1 MTKIKLKQLKKLK
14 NFMKNTKIKVYNKNF
29 SYSVMVGN
37 NTMNLLPKKIK
48 EISSNAEKIG
58 IVFDRNVPKKYKIK
72 IKRLLKSY
80 KVYFFEYSTSEKLKN
95 FSSINKFVEK
105 CIVLNFN
112 RNDILIALGGG
123 IIGDFCGFAAHIL
136 KRGTHFINIPSTL
149 LAQVDSSV
157 GGKTGVNS
165 KHGKNLIG
173 TFYQPDLVLCDLS
186 LLNSLPKRQMVC
198 GYAEILKHALI
209 SDKKFFN
216 WLKLNS
222 KKILENRD
230 YKPLNYA
237 VTKSCKIKLIFTGQD
252 LYDRDMRMILNFGH
266 TFAHA
271 IEVKNKYSK
280 KVNHGEA
287 VLVGMMLAT
296 KLSYLKKICS
306 KKTVMDL
313 IKIYEENK
321 INYRLENI
329 FKKREYNSMINFM
342 SQDKKNDD
350 DKINLILLNRIGKTT
365 KPGEYKITKKE
376 LKRIFNNQLSNFNF

>member
-1 MTKIKLKQLKKLK
+1 M
-14 NFMKNTKIKVYNKNF
+14 
-29 SYSVMVGN
+29 
-37 NTMNLLPKKIK
+37 
-48 EISSNAEKIG
+48 
-58 IVFDRNVPKKYKIK
+58 
-72 IKRLLKSY
+72 
-80 KVYFFEYSTSEKLKN
+80 
-95 FSSINKFVEK
+95 
-105 CIVLNFN
+105 
-112 RNDILIALGGG
+112 
-123 IIGDFCGFAAHIL
+123 
-136 KRGTHFINIPSTL
+136 
-149 LAQVDSSV
+149 DSSV

-173 TFYQPDLVLCDLS
+173 TFYQPDAVLCDLS

-216 WLKLNS
+216 WLELNS
-222 KKILENRD
+222 KKILKNRN
-230 YKPLNYA
+230 YKSLNYA
-237 VTKSCKIKLIFTGQD
+237 VTKSRKIKLIFTGQD
-252 LYDRDMRMILNFGH
+252 LYDRNMRMVLNFGH

-280 KVNHGEA
+280 TINHGEA

-306 KKTVMDL
+306 KKTVLDL

-376 LKRIFNNQLSNFNF
+376 LKRIFNNKLSNFNF